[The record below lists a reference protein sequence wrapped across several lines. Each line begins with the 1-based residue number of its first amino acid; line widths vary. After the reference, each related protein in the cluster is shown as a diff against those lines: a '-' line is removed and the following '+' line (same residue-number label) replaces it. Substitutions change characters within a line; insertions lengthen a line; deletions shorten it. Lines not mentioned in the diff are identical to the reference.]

1 MEIERKETMEKGRD
15 DLTRY
20 LDEIVDPT
28 IIDLENNRTSVRH
41 TFLACVAVFHAI
53 DRLGNPRILGQI
65 FRKELSDFA
74 TVEDVALAF
83 KHVTA
88 GRRDSPRLTDA
99 GAISR
104 PPGKWGEAVW
114 DLSRWDDPD
123 GGVTFDRDR
132 DVDLLDVVR
141 RATAFLR
148 KKTEVIQSAK
158 R

>member
-1 MEIERKETMEKGRD
+1 MEIERKETTKKGRG

-53 DRLGNPRILGQI
+53 EYLAPGKSRNLRQI
-65 FRKELSDFA
+65 FRKESSDFA
-74 TVEDVALAF
+74 TVDDVAHAL

-88 GRRDSPRLTDA
+88 GRRDNPNLTA
-99 GAISR
+99 TEVISR
-104 PPGKWGEAVW
+104 PAGKWGEAVW

-148 KKTEVIQSAK
+148 KQTEVIQT
-158 R
+158 